1 MESSIIFDITTTSEF
16 LSNLLEDA
24 LDMAVSSE
32 PLEVNGVE
40 VLLTRVGKADIK
52 PNGKRI
58 DVFLPLKIKLIR
70 EAGLFTV
77 EGNGAINLHLT
88 VNVEISTALKLK
100 ARSELVSHEWIEK
113 PVLEIGA
120 LNIPVETLVN
130 LVLKH
135 HESIV
140 TAKID
145 SSLQKFSD
153 LNLLIQGGL
162 DDARKKLSEL
172 DLKGNRI
179 NLDVDELILSEPKI
193 SDGKVV
199 INGIVRPDISI
210 NDDAV
215 VHSSIVPFRWMTEA
229 DQHLTNKVIIPIAF
243 DYDFL
248 EMELRNLLQGM
259 EVGGKHF
266 DVQSVKINGGEELNI
281 KMVINDPI
289 RAEVYIKGIPDYNGV
304 EGQLVLNNIDV
315 KVNPSNFIYKLTAPL
330 VNRFVEGK
338 MEEVFP
344 FNINKQL
351 AELVA
356 EKVPTSIH
364 LEKAKIG
371 IAQDGIQINEL
382 KFLQTKLSA
391 IAQIN
396 GLAVASV
403 LE

>member
-1 MESSIIFDITTTSEF
+1 MQSSILFDITTTSAF

-24 LDMAVSSE
+24 LDKAVSAE

-40 VLLTRVGKADIK
+40 VILTRVGKADIK
-52 PNGKRI
+52 PNGKKI

-77 EGNGAINLHLT
+77 EGNGAINLHLA
-88 VNVEISTALKLK
+88 VNVDISNTLKLK
-100 ARSELVSHEWIEK
+100 AKSELVAHEWIEK

-135 HESIV
+135 HESII

-145 SSLQKFSD
+145 SSLKQFSD
-153 LNLLIQGGL
+153 LNQLLQGGL
-162 DDARKKLSEL
+162 EDARKKLSEL

-179 NLDVDELILSEPKI
+179 NLDIDELILSEPTI
-193 SDGKVV
+193 IDGQVV
-199 INGIVRPDISI
+199 ISGIVRPDIAI
-210 NDDAV
+210 NDTAV
-215 VHSSIVPFRWMTEA
+215 VQSSIVPFRWMSETDHQLENNV
-229 DQHLTNKVIIPIAF
+229 LIPITF
-243 DYDFL
+243 NYDFL

-266 DVQSVKINGGEELNI
+266 DVESIKISGGEELNI
-281 KMVINDPI
+281 RMMIDEPI
-289 RAEVYIKGIPDYNGV
+289 KAEVFIKGTPAYNGV
-304 EGQLVLNNIDV
+304 EGQLILNDIDV

-338 MEEVFP
+338 MEDVFP
-344 FNINKQL
+344 LNVNKQL
-351 AELVA
+351 SELVV
-356 EKVPTSIH
+356 KNIPSSID

-371 IAQDGIQINEL
+371 ITQKGIKINEL
-382 KFLQTKLSA
+382 KFQEDKLSA
-391 IAQIN
+391 LAQIN
-396 GLAVASV
+396 ELAVTSV
-403 LE
+403 IG

>member
-1 MESSIIFDITTTSEF
+1 MQSSINFDITTTSEF

-24 LDMAVSSE
+24 LDKAVSAE

-40 VLLTRVGKADIK
+40 VLLTRVGKAEIK
-52 PNGKRI
+52 PNGKKI
-58 DVFLPLKIKLIR
+58 DIFLPLKIKLIR

-77 EGNGAINLHLT
+77 EGNGSINLHLA
-88 VNVEISTALKLK
+88 VNVEISNALKLK
-100 ARSELVSHEWIEK
+100 VKSELVSHEWMEK

-135 HESIV
+135 HESII

-145 SSLQKFSD
+145 SSLQQFSD
-153 LNLLIQGGL
+153 LNQLLQGGL
-162 DDARKKLSEL
+162 ADARKKLSEL

-179 NLDVDELILSEPKI
+179 NLDVDELILSEPSI
-193 SDGKVV
+193 TNGKVV
-199 INGIVRPDISI
+199 ISGIVRPDIAI
-210 NDDAV
+210 NDNAV
-215 VHSSIVPFRWMTEA
+215 VQSSIVPFRWMTEE
-229 DQHLTNKVIIPIAF
+229 DQHLENIVLVPITF
-243 DYDFL
+243 TYDFL

-266 DVQSVKINGGEELNI
+266 DVESIKISGGDELNI
-281 KMVINDPI
+281 KMVIDEPI
-289 RAEVYIKGIPDYNGV
+289 KAEVYIKGIPMYNGI

-338 MEEVFP
+338 MEDVFP
-344 FNINKQL
+344 LNVNKQL
-351 AELVA
+351 SELVA
-356 EKVPTSIH
+356 KNIPASIN

-382 KFLQTKLSA
+382 KFLEDKLSA
-391 IAQIN
+391 LAQIN

-403 LE
+403 IG